1 MIRASLA
8 ALSVAGLLGATPA
21 LAADTV
27 DFADPVIDPVVEAA
41 PVRSVLLGIGGGF
54 APAYEGS
61 DEYVVFPFPIFSYNS
76 GAEGPRR
83 FEFRAVDDIR
93 LHVLRFNGF
102 SAGPIAGYSFGRDE
116 NVDDVLNGLGDIE
129 GGFVGG
135 VFAAYDFRVSPNAT
149 VGVDVG
155 VSHQFSGDPLDPNV
169 PGNAA
174 FDADYGYEVD
184 FGASANLRLSPRA
197 SLALRVGAVY
207 ADEDYMNTHFGINAA
222 QAANSVAGLAAFD
235 ADAGIKNVY
244 GNANLAFDVTERVQ
258 VRAGLGYS
266 RLLGDAAD
274 SPVSVS
280 DNQFSGS
287 LGVGYRFRF

>member
-1 MIRASLA
+1 MIRAALA
-8 ALSVAGLLGATPA
+8 ALSVAGLLGATSA
-21 LAADTV
+21 FAADAV
-27 DFADPVIDPVVEAA
+27 DFGDPIAEPA
-41 PVRSVLLGIGGGF
+41 PVRSVLLGIGAGV
-54 APAYEGS
+54 APNYEGS
-61 DEYVVFPFPIFSYNS
+61 DEYTVFPFPIFSF
-76 GAEGPRR
+76 GTGVEGPRR
-83 FEFRAVDDIR
+83 FEFRGLDDIR
-93 LHVLRFNGF
+93 LHVLRAGGF
-102 SAGPIAGYSFGRDE
+102 SAGPIAGYAFGRDE
-116 NVDDVLNGLGDIE
+116 DDADILDGIGDIG

-149 VGVDVG
+149 VGLDVG
-155 VSHQFSGDPLDPNV
+155 ISHQFTGDPLDEDV

-174 FDADYGYEVD
+174 FDAEYGYEVD
-184 FGASANLRLSPRA
+184 FGVSANIRMSPRA

-207 ADEDYMNTHFGINAA
+207 ADEDYMDTHFGINAA
-222 QAANSVAGLAAFD
+222 QAANSTAGLAAFD

-258 VRAGLGYS
+258 VRAGVGYS